1 MKIVKLTADG
11 WVLHINIQ
19 RSWTKNG
26 VVVGCPSEDEVLD
39 CVVDDRALKGQGFC
53 LILALKRAHDLL
65 FTHDLCYIQQNGCD
79 SNKTSERGRKP
90 SSGGRLWCSEF
101 SVVKKKRKPS
111 SPVIHCD
118 LELFRG
124 WNIVLVVSQS

>member
-79 SNKTSERGRKP
+79 SNKTSERGKKAVFRRKALVF
-90 SSGGRLWCSEF
+90 RVQRREE
-101 SVVKKKRKPS
+101 KAQAIKPCN
-111 SPVIHCD
+111 P
-118 LELFRG
+118 L
-124 WNIVLVVSQS
+124 